1 MLTGPLYLHAKR
13 QSERLPHFSHVE
25 FFIPL
30 VDHSVALGLADVF
43 DSISANSRNVSVPT
57 ED

>member
-1 MLTGPLYLHAKR
+1 MLTVLLYLHDKR
-13 QSERLPHFSHVE
+13 QSEHLPHFSHVE

-30 VDHSVALGLADVF
+30 VDYSVALGLADVF
-43 DSISANSRNVSVPT
+43 DSILANSRNISVPT